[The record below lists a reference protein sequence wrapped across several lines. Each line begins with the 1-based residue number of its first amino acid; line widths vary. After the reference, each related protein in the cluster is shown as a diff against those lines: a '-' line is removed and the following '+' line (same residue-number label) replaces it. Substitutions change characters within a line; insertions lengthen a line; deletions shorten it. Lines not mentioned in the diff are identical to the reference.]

1 MAKLAAGRL
10 VSEVGSRITR
20 EGQPVAAILAA
31 SASTAE
37 LGLLAGLSMLPA
49 LVLGAGAG
57 LFADRRH
64 RRPLTIAADVLR
76 AALLA
81 TVPAAALL
89 GGRRSRR
96 SRRSPRCSGLPTGP
110 TSRPSPVATG

>member
-20 EGQPVAAILAA
+20 EGLPVAAILAA
-31 SASTAE
+31 SASTTE

-57 LFADRRH
+57 LFADRRR
-64 RRPLTIAADVLR
+64 RRPLMIAAACCAPPSWPR
-76 AALLA
+76 C
-81 TVPAAALL
+81 
-89 GGRRSRR
+89 RR
-96 SRRSPRCSGLPTGP
+96 PRCSGG
-110 TSRPSPVATG
+110 